1 MEAGMKRF
9 FTGVALLLA
18 ATGTGAFAG
27 DYDQVLGAIK
37 KAWPERTKVAVVCDQ
52 GQSGS
57 AIQSMAGAAGGMK
70 IIVIDVK
77 GPQDMGKALG
87 ALTSQKPDVVV
98 LVAGDR
104 VAGDGS
110 AAATFIIQ
118 RLAGQKVPVAATT
131 EAGVKQGA
139 VLGAGPGTGGKLL
152 VNPKAA
158 TAVGVAAPEGGTA
171 I

>member
-1 MEAGMKRF
+1 MQSFLVRSAIVLSGSL
-9 FTGVALLLA
+9 ALA
-18 ATGTGAFAG
+18 MGG
-27 DYDQVLGAIK
+27 DYDLVIAAIK
-37 KAWPERTKVAVVCDQ
+37 KTWPERVKIAVVCDQ
-52 GQSGS
+52 GSSMG
-57 AIQSMAGAAGGMK
+57 AIQSMAAAAGGGGMK
-70 IIVIDVK
+70 IILVDVK
-77 GPQDMGKALG
+77 GPQDMGRALG
-87 ALTSQKPDVVV
+87 TLSAQKPDVVV

-104 VAGDGS
+104 VAGDGT

-139 VLGAGPGTGGKLL
+139 VLAIGPGTGGKLL

-158 TAVGVAAPEGGTA
+158 TAVGVNAPEGGTT

>member
-1 MEAGMKRF
+1 MLLVSLRLAA
-9 FTGVALLLA
+9 ALLVGSSA
-18 ATGTGAFAG
+18 AMSG
-27 DYDQVLGAIK
+27 DYDQVIAAVK
-37 KAWPERTKVAVVCDQ
+37 KAWPERTKVAIVCDQ
-52 GQSGS
+52 AQSMG
-57 AIQSMAGAAGGMK
+57 AIQAMAGAAAGMK
-70 IIVIDVK
+70 IIVVDVK

-87 ALTSQKPDVVV
+87 TLTSQKPDVVV

-118 RLAGQKVPVAATT
+118 RLAGQKVPVAATS

-139 VLGAGPGTGGKLL
+139 VLAIGAGTGGKLL
-152 VNPKAA
+152 VNAKAA
-158 TAVGVAAPEGGTA
+158 AAVGVTPPEGGTQ

>member
-1 MEAGMKRF
+1 MAFRRF
-9 FTGVALLLA
+9 RSIALGFAA
-18 ATGTGAFAG
+18 ATAVQAG
-27 DYDQVLGAIK
+27 DYDQVVAAIK
-37 KAWPERTKVAVVCDQ
+37 KAWPERTKLAVVCDQ
-52 GQSGS
+52 GQSMAS
-57 AIQSMAGAAGGMK
+57 IQSIAGAAGGMK

-77 GPQDMGKALG
+77 GPQDMGRAVGTLS
-87 ALTSQKPDVVV
+87 SQKPDVVV
-98 LVAGDR
+98 LVSGDR

-118 RLAGQKVPVAATT
+118 RLAGAKVPVAAIT

-139 VLGAGPGTGGKLL
+139 VLAIGPGTGGKLL

-158 TAVGVAAPEGGTA
+158 AAVGVPTPDGGTP